1 MFNPFMRLIQSRQTW
16 QVVLSLLVASLCACT
31 NHPSESQLQTW
42 LKETEAEEAKLAN
55 ANQQSLTSE
64 WTLTLQGEVSD
75 KTVLNWQELE
85 RLASTNALVIGENR
99 VEEDKPENFRGV
111 SVAKLLSLVKI
122 SPNVD
127 EVTFVAL
134 DAYRAVFKLSDL
146 QRYPNIILAVEKN
159 GRAIKPTDGGPL
171 QLVYDSFPKPYL
183 TPIYPGTN
191 WAYYVTHIIVG
202 NEPAQLKIG
211 QRLLTQADFDRLPQN
226 IIRTKVGYR
235 LFWSSESVRLRG
247 VNIRDLLKEAN
258 LNTPKQGSIW
268 LRGKSLIH
276 RDPKKPVLI
285 SLEAIQA
292 CDVMLATHFG
302 EDDRPIPTRMGG
314 PMTLV
319 YPSDCKTQ
327 VKETHKWLTF
337 VEEIEISS
345 P

>member
-1 MFNPFMRLIQSRQTW
+1 MFTRFIQSRQPW
-16 QVVLSLLVASLCACT
+16 QAFLLILVMSLGACA
-31 NHPSESQLQTW
+31 NHPSESQLQKW
-42 LKETEAEEAKLAN
+42 LQEVETEEAKLTN
-55 ANQQSLTSE
+55 ANQQNLTSE
-64 WTLTLQGEVSD
+64 WKLTIQGETD
-75 KTVLNWQELE
+75 TKIVLNWQELE
-85 RLASTNALVIGENR
+85 RIAYANVSVIGENR
-99 VEEDKPENFRGV
+99 LEEDKPENFRGV

-122 SPNVD
+122 SPNID
-127 EVTFVAL
+127 DVTFVAL

-146 QRYPNIILAVEKN
+146 QRYPNIVLALEKN

-171 QLVYDSFPKPYL
+171 QLVYDSFPNRYL
-183 TPIYPGTN
+183 TPFYPGTN

-211 QRLLTQADFDRLPQN
+211 ERIFKQADLDRLPQN

-247 VNIRDLLKEAN
+247 VYIRDLLKEAN
-258 LNTPKQGSIW
+258 LNPPKQGSIL

-292 CDVMLATHFG
+292 CNVMIATHFG

-314 PMTLV
+314 PITLV

-327 VKETHKWLTF
+327 VKEQHKWLTF